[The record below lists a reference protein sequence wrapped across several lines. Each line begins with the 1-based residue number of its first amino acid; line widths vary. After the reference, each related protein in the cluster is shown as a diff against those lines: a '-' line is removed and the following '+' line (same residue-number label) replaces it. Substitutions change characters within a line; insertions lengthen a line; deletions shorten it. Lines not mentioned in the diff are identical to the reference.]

1 MLKQEEALSELDSSI
16 DDWVSKLEVAENR
29 RTRVRQKLLEH
40 VAAALIMQP
49 VASPVSAMGGF
60 NVEMEREMVKQHVM
74 NMVSSSQDPN
84 TPPRSPTKASS
95 PERLERVVEEV
106 KSSSPEQ
113 SSRRGG
119 RDVESIRIYADSDV
133 YALMADLDEEI
144 NRMGEQ
150 EKSDARERAQSDAA
164 AREREMEQ
172 QKNDTIAA
180 GMTLNAVTF
189 EGMALHHQRSMGRIH
204 TPDI

>member
-49 VASPVSAMGGF
+49 QPSPTPSTF
-60 NVEMEREMVKQHVM
+60 NVEAERDTIKQHVM
-74 NMVSSSQDPN
+74 NQIVSSHDLN

-95 PERLERVVEEV
+95 PERLQRVVEEV
-106 KSSSPEQ
+106 KITSPEAPA
-113 SSRRGG
+113 RRGG

-150 EKSDARERAQSDAA
+150 EKSDARAEKERV
-164 AREREMEQ
+164 EREEKAVEQ
-172 QKNDTIAA
+172 KREDTITA
-180 GMTLNAVTF
+180 GLTLHAVTF
-189 EGMALHHQRSMGRIH
+189 EGMALHHQRSNQRMQ
-204 TPDI
+204 TTSPDF